1 MAGLRGTRWRRATID
16 TLEQHPNI
24 DEILG
29 VLSTL
34 PYVGDAEIPR
44 LAAGWKN
51 SAHLATARSRAL
63 SPDSPLVVE
72 VLACFEA
79 VIALFDDDLAGEADY
94 VTVDPAVTT
103 TALKAVRDAIAA
115 AYAKPLLTRAE
126 YAALMKPWRQVFPHR
141 AYAEP
146 YLGPN
151 TAQVKALLANMPQLA
166 MRCHDEKGRRLY
178 DALAY
183 TASTVDRD
191 LRDTAR
197 DEAWRAAILTSRRRM
212 WAMLRRSG
220 LEAITRRCTTCDSSE
235 VSGSQRQVLE
245 LCMDA
250 ACGLLVADAI
260 DDAFTD
266 ILTIPLAML
275 IPVQRKP

>member
-1 MAGLRGTRWRRATID
+1 MGGLWGLSWRRQPID
-16 TLEQHPNI
+16 ALEEHPNI

-29 VLSTL
+29 VLSSL
-34 PYVGDAEIPR
+34 PNVGDAQIPL
-44 LAAGWKN
+44 LAAGWRN
-51 SAHLATARSRAL
+51 TTGIAQARSRAL
-63 SPDSPLVVE
+63 SPDAPLVIE

-79 VIALFDDDLAGEADY
+79 VVALFSDDLAGEADY
-94 VTVDPAVTT
+94 VTIDPATTT

-115 AYAKPLLTRAE
+115 AYAKPILSRGE
-126 YAALMKPWRQVFPHR
+126 YHSLIKPWRAVFPST

-146 YLGPN
+146 SLGPN
-151 TAQVKALLANMPQLA
+151 TAQVKALLASMPQLA
-166 MRCHDEKGRRLY
+166 MRCHDEKGRQLY
-178 DALAY
+178 DALAF

-220 LEAITRRCTTCDSSE
+220 LEAITRRCTRCSTSE
-235 VSGSQRQVLE
+235 ATGWERQVLE

-260 DDAFTD
+260 DDTFTD

-275 IPVQRKP
+275 IPSQRQA

>member
-1 MAGLRGTRWRRATID
+1 MRS
-16 TLEQHPNI
+16 P
-24 DEILG
+24 
-29 VLSTL
+29 
-34 PYVGDAEIPR
+34 PR
-44 LAAGWKN
+44 
-51 SAHLATARSRAL
+51 TRSRSL
-63 SPDSPLVVE
+63 SR
-72 VLACFEA
+72 
-79 VIALFDDDLAGEADY
+79 G
-94 VTVDPAVTT
+94 
-103 TALKAVRDAIAA
+103 
-115 AYAKPLLTRAE
+115 E

-178 DALAY
+178 DALAF

-235 VSGSQRQVLE
+235 VSGNQRQVLE

-260 DDAFTD
+260 DDTFTD

-275 IPVQRKP
+275 IPGQRKP

>member
-1 MAGLRGTRWRRATID
+1 MGAPRGFSWRRGPID
-16 TLEQHPNI
+16 DLEEHPNI

-34 PYVGDAEIPR
+34 SNVGDAEIPR
-44 LAAGWKN
+44 LAAGWRN
-51 SAHLATARSRAL
+51 NAHVAGARSRAL
-63 SPDSPLVVE
+63 SPDSPLVIE

-79 VIALFDDDLAGEADY
+79 VVALFDDDLAGEADY
-94 VTVDPAVTT
+94 VTIDPAVTT
-103 TALKAVRDAIAA
+103 TALKAVRDAIAG
-115 AYAKPLLTRAE
+115 AYARPILARGA
-126 YAALMKPWRQVFPHR
+126 YNALMKPWREVFPSTP
-141 AYAEP
+141 YAEP

-178 DALAY
+178 DALSF

-197 DEAWRAAILTSRRRM
+197 DEAWRAAVLTSRRRM

-220 LEAITRRCTTCDSSE
+220 LEAITRRCTRCGTSE
-235 VSGSQRQVLE
+235 ATGHERQVLE
-245 LCMDA
+245 LCLDA

-275 IPVQRKP
+275 IPGQRQR